1 MSDLRKDVTIEK
13 KIYDIIYERIQS
25 KNNDF
30 ESVDGYLDF
39 ILNQILIEDE
49 DNEEI
54 KEVEDNLETYIF
66 GN

>member
-54 KEVEDNLETYIF
+54 KEVED
-66 GN
+66 

>member
-54 KEVEDNLETYIF
+54 KEVEDELKKMGYI
-66 GN
+66 

>member
-13 KIYDIIYERIQS
+13 KIYDIIYERIQG

-54 KEVEDNLETYIF
+54 KEVEDELKKMGYI
-66 GN
+66 

>member
-54 KEVEDNLETYIF
+54 KEVEDEL
-66 GN
+66 

>member
-30 ESVDGYLDF
+30 ESVDVYLDF

-54 KEVEDNLETYIF
+54 KEVEDELKKLGYI
-66 GN
+66 

>member
-30 ESVDGYLDF
+30 ETTDS
-39 ILNQILIEDE
+39 IKLNIIE
-49 DNEEI
+49 
-54 KEVEDNLETYIF
+54 T
-66 GN
+66 

>member
-54 KEVEDNLETYIF
+54 NEVEDELKKLGYI
-66 GN
+66 

>member
-54 KEVEDNLETYIF
+54 KEVEDELKKLGYI
-66 GN
+66 